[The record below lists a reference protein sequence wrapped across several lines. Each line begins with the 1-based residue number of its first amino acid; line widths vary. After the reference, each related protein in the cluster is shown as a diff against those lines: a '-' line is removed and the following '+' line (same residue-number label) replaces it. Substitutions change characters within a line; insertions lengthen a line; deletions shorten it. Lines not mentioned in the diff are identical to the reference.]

1 MVRVRRSR
9 RRLTV
14 LVGCLATTFA
24 LLAGMGSAAQAAP
37 TPGSYT
43 GSIPGNSFGL
53 TFFVSS
59 DSSHLQEV
67 HILGTSLICTGEG
80 SSSAGDHL
88 EVPEETIAANGSF
101 SGTPTTAKGVLEG
114 SNVTFTYTFSGQFN
128 TATTASGTYREDIAF
143 EGSTRRC
150 TTNNQSFSATR
161 DTQPTQT
168 TTPPPPG
175 SYTGSIPGNSFG
187 LTFFVDA
194 TGTHLQEVHILGT
207 NLQCFGSASTSDHL
221 EVPEET
227 IAGDGSFSGTPITSK
242 GVLEG
247 SNVTFTYTFSG
258 HFHATGENGAFR
270 ASGTYRE
277 DIAFEGSTRRC
288 TTNNQSFSATR
299 DTQPTQTTTPP
310 PPGSYTGSIPGNSFG
325 LTFFV
330 DATGTHLQEVHI
342 LGTNLQCFGSASTSD
357 HLEVPEETI
366 AGDGS
371 FSGTPITS
379 KGVLEGSNVTFT
391 YTFSGHFHATGENG
405 AFRASGTYREDIA
418 FEGSTR
424 RCTTNNQSFSA
435 TRDTQPTQTTT
446 PPPPGSY
453 TGSIPG
459 NSFGLTFFVDA
470 KGKHLQEVHILGTIL
485 QCVGSGSG
493 GTGDHL
499 EIAEITIKSTGSF
512 ASTTKATQKGLLAGA
527 PVTLTYT
534 FSGHFHATGE
544 NGAFRASGTYR
555 EDIAFEGSTR
565 RCTTNNQSFSATRDT
580 QPTQTTKSP
589 PPGSYTG
596 SIPGNSFGLTFAV
609 SSKGTAM
616 QSVQIATVS
625 LECTGPGS
633 GGNSDHLEI
642 PEIAIKAKSKFATI
656 VTVKGLI
663 GSAPVTFTY
672 TFSGHFH
679 ATGQNGAFRASG
691 TYRDEIAF
699 EGSTRRCTSNGQ
711 SWSAT
716 HN

>member
-128 TATTASGTYREDIAF
+128 TATT
-143 EGSTRRC
+143 
-150 TTNNQSFSATR
+150 
-161 DTQPTQT
+161 
-168 TTPPPPG
+168 
-175 SYTGSIPGNSFG
+175 
-187 LTFFVDA
+187 
-194 TGTHLQEVHILGT
+194 
-207 NLQCFGSASTSDHL
+207 
-221 EVPEET
+221 
-227 IAGDGSFSGTPITSK
+227 
-242 GVLEG
+242 
-247 SNVTFTYTFSG
+247 
-258 HFHATGENGAFR
+258 